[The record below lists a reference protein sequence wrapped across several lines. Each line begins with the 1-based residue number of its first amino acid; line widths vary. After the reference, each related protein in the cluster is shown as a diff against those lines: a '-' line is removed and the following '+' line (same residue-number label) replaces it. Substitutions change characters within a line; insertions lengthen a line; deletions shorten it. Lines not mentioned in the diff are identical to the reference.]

1 MSFSRQTQS
10 RHGVMVCID
19 GKGVLIS
26 GKAGIGKSSLALELI
41 CQGHQLV
48 ADDVVE
54 LSVENS
60 RLIAACPDMLKGL
73 LHSRELG
80 LIDVNNVL
88 GKQVWQTR
96 CQLDLLLELTE
107 VPVTN
112 HALTANI
119 SSSRILG
126 HPVPLLYLSIHN
138 PATLANRLQTWLKM
152 HAQQLDGEA
161 EIKRRQQ
168 QLMQQ

>member
-1 MSFSRQTQS
+1 
-10 RHGVMVCID
+10 MVCID

-41 CQGHQLV
+41 GQGHQLV

-54 LSVENS
+54 LSVENG
-60 RLIAACPDMLKGL
+60 RLMAACPNMLQGL

-80 LIDVNNVL
+80 MIDVNSVF
-88 GKQVWQTR
+88 GKQAWQIR

-107 VPVTN
+107 TPVTN

-126 HPVPLLYLSIHN
+126 QSIPKLYLSIHN

-152 HAQQLDGEA
+152 QAQQLDGEA